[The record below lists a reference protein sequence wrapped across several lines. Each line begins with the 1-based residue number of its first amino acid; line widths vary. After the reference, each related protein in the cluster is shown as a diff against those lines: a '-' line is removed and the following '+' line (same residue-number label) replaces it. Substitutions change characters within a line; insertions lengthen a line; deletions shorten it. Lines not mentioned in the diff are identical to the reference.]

1 MAIGSTSADYI
12 SSLEF
17 TAHSFVQGREILS
30 SVLDIQNEEDTFL
43 DVMQALGKMKPTSQ
57 PTYHSFTNE
66 ALYSSNS
73 VVISEAGADNT
84 GNQSN
89 ILCSNYGNARAGDL
103 MMGASGEIYL
113 VTEVKSSGTTGT
125 DGISFKPIDG
135 AGDKTDYN
143 ASGDTFTVFSNAQG
157 EGSGSPSSIKY
168 GMNKNVNGVQIF
180 KNSYRISDVA
190 KASKVTVEYQGKPYF
205 MYKGTYE
212 ALQRFR
218 ADIANSMMFGKKTAQ
233 FGFSGGAGT
242 DLTDANGNVVQTT
255 NGLRAELDSGGILT
269 SGNNY
274 SYSSSILGTWATM
287 AAALNKVRAPKD
299 YWLWVGTS
307 ANIKFD
313 DALNNLT
320 SAAGLSGARFNVD
333 GREIDLGIDV
343 FNLYGRKWYKK
354 PLSILDHNE
363 LGTTV
368 APAGEVYLVPF
379 GQCKVAGGG
388 GSQDYLQIRYLE
400 GDGNNFSFRETLT
413 GGLAP
418 TPTSA
423 DAILDVNYQA
433 ICGLEV
439 LGKEHCALMTGF

>member
-66 ALYSSNS
+66 ALYSSNE
-73 VVISEAGADNT
+73 VVLET
-84 GNQSN
+84 GTLGSGTGTQTDLTAS
-89 ILCSNYGNARAGDL
+89 STGNARVGDL
-103 MMGASGEIYL
+103 MMGASGDIYL
-113 VTEVKSSGTTGT
+113 VTKVVADTS
-125 DGISFKPIDG
+125 ISFKPIDG
-135 AGDKTDYN
+135 TGTATDYDGNGDKL
-143 ASGDTFTVFSNAQG
+143 VIFSNAQG

-320 SAAGLSGARFNVD
+320 SAGLTGARFNVD

-388 GSQDYLQIRYLE
+388 ASQDYLQIRYLE

-423 DAILDVNYQA
+423 DAVLDVNYQA

>member
-66 ALYSSNS
+66 ALYSSNE
-73 VVISEAGADNT
+73 VVLET
-84 GNQSN
+84 GTLGSGTGTQTDLTAS
-89 ILCSNYGNARAGDL
+89 STGNARVGDL
-103 MMGASGEIYL
+103 MMGASGNIYL
-113 VTEVKSSGTTGT
+113 VTKVVADTT
-125 DGISFKPIDG
+125 ISFKPIDG
-135 AGDKTDYN
+135 AGTATDYDGN
-143 ASGDTFTVFSNAQG
+143 GDKLVIFSNAQG

-274 SYSSSILGTWATM
+274 AYSSSILGTWATM

-320 SAAGLSGARFNVD
+320 SSAGISGARFNVD

-343 FNLYGRKWYKK
+343 FSLYGRKWYKK

-363 LGTTV
+363 LGTSV

-388 GSQDYLQIRYLE
+388 ASQDYLQIRYLE

>member
-66 ALYSSNS
+66 ALYSSNE
-73 VVISEAGADNT
+73 VVLET
-84 GNQSN
+84 GTLGSGTGTQTDLTAS
-89 ILCSNYGNARAGDL
+89 STGNARVGDL
-103 MMGASGEIYL
+103 MMGASGDIYL
-113 VTEVKSSGTTGT
+113 VTKVVADTS
-125 DGISFKPIDG
+125 ISFKPIDG
-135 AGDKTDYN
+135 TGTATDYDGNGDKL
-143 ASGDTFTVFSNAQG
+143 VIFSNAQG

-274 SYSSSILGTWATM
+274 EYATSILSTWATM

-320 SAAGLSGARFNVD
+320 NAGISGARFNVD

-388 GSQDYLQIRYLE
+388 ASQDYLQIRYLE